1 MIICV
6 DCDNVLNN
14 LAEKTLE
21 LYNLRSGKNIQLN
34 DITTYN
40 FYDCLPME
48 DADGI
53 IALFKEKE
61 LWDSLKPLPG
71 AQIALNKLIK
81 AGHEIY
87 IATATDSC
95 NFEWKVQWLAKYYS
109 FIPTD
114 NIIRIVNKSL
124 LNVNMLIEDNLDNL
138 KRGFCEPICLDYPW
152 NQNSS
157 IDYIFDIHRIKS
169 WYEIEDVINNIEEE
183 NRKWNN
189 T

>member
-34 DITTYN
+34 DITTYS

-87 IATATDSC
+87 IATATDSY

-124 LNVNMLIEDNLDNL
+124 LNVDMLIEDNLDNL

>member
-14 LAEKTLE
+14 LTDKALE
-21 LYNLRSGKNIQLN
+21 LYNLRSGNNIKLE
-34 DITTYN
+34 DITTYS
-40 FYDCLPME
+40 FYDCLSMK
-48 DADGI
+48 DADEI
-53 IALFKEKE
+53 ISLFKEKE
-61 LWDSLKPLPG
+61 LWDSLSPLPG
-71 AQIALNKLIK
+71 AQNVLSKLVK
-81 AGHEIY
+81 TGHIIY
-87 IATATDSC
+87 IATATNPC
-95 NFEWKVQWLAKYYS
+95 NFEWKVNWLAKYYD
-109 FIPTD
+109 FIPEN

-124 LNVNMLIEDNLDNL
+124 LRADILIEDSLDNI
-138 KRGFCEPICLDYPW
+138 KNSFCEPICLDYPW

-157 IDYIFDIHRIKS
+157 MDYIFDIHRIKS